1 MKDFLEELECDL
13 GWRILKRSAVR
24 FVVCVYLIWLLIFSF
39 KAEWNEHRP
48 ITGEYN
54 DYVSIQGVVVQ
65 EDIRNF
71 ENALDKLPEWIV
83 TQHYENGGNIFL
95 KSEEFPNEDNGELG
109 DNERVLGT
117 YNYKTQNI
125 TVLKD
130 CDVMETTLFHEF
142 GHYVDNLYSITE
154 TEEFKEIFVNERESY
169 ESKVDGNDYHISCE
183 KEYFAGAFSLY
194 IAGEKKLK
202 KYCPNT
208 YELISNVVNDTKT
221 SR

>member
-1 MKDFLEELECDL
+1 MQYLLEELDCEL
-13 GWRILKRSAVR
+13 GWRIIKNRVIQ
-24 FVVCVYLIWLLIFSF
+24 FTVCVLLALLFAFSLRE
-39 KAEWNEHRP
+39 EWNETKP
-48 ITGEYN
+48 ITGAYN
-54 DYVSIQGVVVQ
+54 DYVSIQGVAVK

-71 ENALDKLPEWIV
+71 ENALAKLPKWIV
-83 TQHYENGGNIFL
+83 ENHYESGGKVFL
-95 KSEEFPNEDNGELG
+95 KSDEFPNSDYTELG

-117 YNYKTQNI
+117 FNINTKNI
-125 TVLKD
+125 TILKD

-154 TEEFKEIFVNERESY
+154 TEDFKEIFVNERESY

-194 IAGEKKLK
+194 IADEKKLK

-208 YELISNVVNDTKT
+208 YELINNFVNNTKT
-221 SR
+221 SH